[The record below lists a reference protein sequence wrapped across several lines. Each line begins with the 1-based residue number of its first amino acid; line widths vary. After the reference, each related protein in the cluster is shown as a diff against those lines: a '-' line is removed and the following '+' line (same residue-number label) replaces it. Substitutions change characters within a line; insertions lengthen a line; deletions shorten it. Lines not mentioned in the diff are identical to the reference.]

1 MDKFNKISVL
11 ETPSGSAK
19 NQVGKKEKV
28 AGRVLD
34 TGGYKTY
41 LRKEGRLRAAGGTE
55 NEGSFCLTTPR
66 RAELKKF

>member
-1 MDKFNKISVL
+1 M
-11 ETPSGSAK
+11 
-19 NQVGKKEKV
+19 
-28 AGRVLD
+28 LD

-55 NEGSFCLTTPR
+55 NEGSFCLTTLR

>member
-1 MDKFNKISVL
+1 MGQPRTRW
-11 ETPSGSAK
+11 E
-19 NQVGKKEKV
+19 KEKV

-41 LRKEGRLRAAGGTE
+41 LTKEGRLRAAGGTE

>member
-1 MDKFNKISVL
+1 M
-11 ETPSGSAK
+11 
-19 NQVGKKEKV
+19 
-28 AGRVLD
+28 LD